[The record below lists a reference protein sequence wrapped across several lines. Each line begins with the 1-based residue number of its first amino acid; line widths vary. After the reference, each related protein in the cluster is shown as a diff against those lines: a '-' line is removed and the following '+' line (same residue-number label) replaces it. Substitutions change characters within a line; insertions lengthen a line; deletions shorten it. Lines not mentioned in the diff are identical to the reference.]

1 MIGNNS
7 SNSGKSSCGV
17 NQIMNIKMKLIR
29 KI

>member
-7 SNSGKSSCGV
+7 NNSGKNSCGG